1 MNKPKTP
8 FEVPADMRAMAEQS
22 MEQARSA
29 VNNYL
34 QFVQQGVSATQWGGT
49 DLSKKT
55 MTYVERNVASTFEFA
70 QQLLHARDV
79 QDLVRMQ
86 TEFVQAQMQVLSEQ
100 AKDLGET
107 ATKSAMDAFKGV
119 STKSAS

>member
-1 MNKPKTP
+1 MNKTKTP

-22 MEQARSA
+22 MEQARAA

-34 QFVQQGVSATQWGGT
+34 QFVQQGLSASQWGGS
-49 DLSKKT
+49 DLSKKA
-55 MTYVERNVASTFEFA
+55 MGYVERNVASTFEFA
-70 QQLLHARDV
+70 QQLLHARDI
-79 QDLVRMQ
+79 QDVVRMQ

-119 STKSAS
+119 STKSSS